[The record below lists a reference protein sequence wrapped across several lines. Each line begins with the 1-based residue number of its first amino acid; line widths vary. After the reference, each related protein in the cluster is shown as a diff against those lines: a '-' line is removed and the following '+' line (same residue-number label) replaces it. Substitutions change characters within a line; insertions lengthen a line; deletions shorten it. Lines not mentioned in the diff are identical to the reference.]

1 MIASWPVEKQEWSFK
16 EDERAVEIIKEAV
29 RSIRNVRTD
38 MNVPP
43 SKKAKVFVVSEEEE
57 IRQVFENGRVFFA
70 TLGYASEV
78 LIQQDKTGIDED
90 AVSVLIPNAA
100 IYMPFAEL
108 VDIEKEVERLKKEK
122 ERLTKELA
130 RVNGMLAN
138 PNFVNKA
145 PEKKIAE
152 EKEKLENYTQMMA
165 RVEERLAHLSK

>member
-1 MIASWPVEKQEWSFK
+1 
-16 EDERAVEIIKEAV
+16 
-29 RSIRNVRTD
+29 
-38 MNVPP
+38 MNVAP
-43 SKKAKVFVVSEEEE
+43 SKKAKVFVVSENEEVRN
-57 IRQVFENGRVFFA
+57 IFENGKVFFA

-108 VDIEKEVERLKKEK
+108 VDIEKEV